1 MTKRESLY
9 KKLAMMIGAAAIT
22 VGLALPLGAYAAVY
36 SYANG
41 SVSPNDGK
49 VTILCDGG
57 GAITNLTMGTD
68 IADETVLMG
77 DTLDFANGAVVK
89 AVGSAVVSNAFTAAG
104 SVVFAGVR
112 NETVTTDT
120 WEGTKYMDEAS
131 VTLFRGVRLDE
142 IEPLYGYGRRGKD
155 IDYSDL
161 EAFRYNVFYV
171 ERDGDTMR
179 FEMQRIHE
187 QYTMGIFIELKQ
199 VGDDIVGRRLL
210 AAYRD
215 SDKYGQ
221 KMFKY
226 ENGTASLNSTGKTS
240 TNYKA
245 KILNI
250 GPRYSSA
257 LTFAVLGTETL
268 KAVSGGNIVVTFEG
282 VGADAK
288 VRATGANTMT
298 NGAFVV
304 KGDSL
309 RPIEFEVAAKYALP
323 PKIDCYGN
331 AMLVFSAEGAYNNGV
346 AKGTDSIYMHQGS
359 TLSVTNAHPFHYTSG
374 MVTLDGAT
382 MTHTTTK
389 NAYLNYLTLKNG
401 ATISLSSDGRFR
413 GGFTADNP
421 TWTVAGTGRS
431 TYNGNPVVLAKATG
445 TASSSYQYLTIDV
458 GDTVAGDG
466 TDFLVTGNIVNDSS
480 YKMASFIKAGAGTME
495 IDGTIQTAN
504 IPVRV
509 AEGVLLLGRSG
520 ATAAGVDFSLEGG
533 SLALAAGTANSADAF
548 ALTADSTL
556 SFGDGA
562 AISLESLTIPDGAT
576 LTLAGNVPSRGLRVS
591 SDPGEETLSRIVFAD
606 GRKGTVVWDSN
617 GYVRAKGKGL
627 IISFH

>member
-1 MTKRESLY
+1 MRKLLMT
-9 KKLAMMIGAAAIT
+9 IGAAAIT

-104 SVVFAGVR
+104 AVVFAGVK
-112 NETVTTDT
+112 NETVTTGT
-120 WEGTKYMDEAS
+120 WEGDAYMDADY
-131 VTLFRGVRLDE
+131 VTLFRNVRLDE
-142 IEPLYGYGRRGKD
+142 IEPLYGYGRRGTD

-179 FEMQRIHE
+179 FEMQRIHQ

-210 AAYRD
+210 AAYRN

-226 ENGTASLNSTGKTS
+226 ENGTASLNSTGTTS
-240 TNYKA
+240 TLYKA

-257 LTFAVLGTETL
+257 LTFAVSGTETL

-288 VRATGANTMT
+288 VRATIANTMT
-298 NGAFVV
+298 NGAFAV

-331 AMLVFSAEGAYNNGV
+331 AMLDFSVDGAYNDGV
-346 AKGTDSIYMHQGS
+346 AKGTDAIYMHEGS
-359 TLSVTNAHPFHYTSG
+359 TLSVTGAHPFHYASG
-374 MVTLDGAT
+374 TVVLDGAT
-382 MTHTTTK
+382 MTHTTTQ

-401 ATISLSSDGRFR
+401 ATISLSSTGTFR

-495 IDGTIQTAN
+495 IDGTIQTVN

-562 AISLESLTIPDGAT
+562 AISLVSLSIPDGAT

-591 SDPGEETLSRIVFAD
+591 SDPGEETLGRIVFAD
-606 GRKGTVVWDSN
+606 GRRGTVVWDSN
-617 GYVRAKGKGL
+617 GYVRANGKGL
-627 IISFH
+627 IISVY